1 MGSPTSGTPDKK
13 QGQTQPQPQT
23 QSGDNPVPAA
33 PANVQLPS
41 QTMQKLEIATP
52 AAQFIEQ
59 DVGAAIEAAVRGQ
72 GGTAPTCA
80 SLGQFVST
88 GSEGMTIT
96 VVDVTDVVPMEVQ
109 NLQSTLGPNSLG
121 NSVPQDIGI
130 SFGDVQNPAG
140 LAPQNPGNDS
150 Q

>member
-23 QSGDNPVPAA
+23 QSGDNQVPAA
-33 PANVQLPS
+33 PAIVQLPP

-88 GSEGMTIT
+88 GRG
-96 VVDVTDVVPMEVQ
+96 
-109 NLQSTLGPNSLG
+109 
-121 NSVPQDIGI
+121 
-130 SFGDVQNPAG
+130 
-140 LAPQNPGNDS
+140 GNDDNGRGRDQRRAYGS
-150 Q
+150 AKPTEYVGA